1 MRIRNKQ
8 LLWLVSFV
16 LAGVMIVQPQ
26 RTTAQEQKEQL
37 DTVKIDTDLVVLRI
51 TVSDQ
56 QGRAAMHLRQDA
68 FKVYEDGVEQ
78 HLSFFNDEESPVSW
92 GLVLDRSGSM
102 MEMMSDVYDAALHV
116 IDEGTSRDETF
127 IVTFNK
133 QPEMVID
140 FTPERHRLE
149 NSVLGLRAEGETAL
163 YDAVEFALDN
173 LKNAKNRKRV
183 LVVVTDG
190 EDNASRLKFRDLI
203 ERAEEE
209 DAVIYTVG
217 MFGDMGESSR
227 SLAKMLGTGSRD
239 GRAEL
244 TKLAEVTGGLAH
256 FPRNVDQCKSVMRE
270 IAREVSQ
277 QYSLGYYPLNKERDG
292 KWRGIKVAVNQNGGS
307 TRLVA
312 RTRSGYYAR
321 KAPSQEI
328 SGNQV
333 GSANWKEF

>member
-1 MRIRNKQ
+1 MRLRNKQ
-8 LLWLVSFV
+8 LLWLISFV
-16 LAGVMIVQPQ
+16 LAGAMIVQPQ
-26 RTTAQEQKEQL
+26 RTTAQEQKERL
-37 DTVKIDTDLVVLRI
+37 DTIKIDTDLVVLRI

-78 HLSFFNDEESPVSW
+78 HLSFFSDEESPVSW

-102 MEMMSDVYDAALHV
+102 MEMISDVYDAALHV

-127 IVTFNK
+127 ILTFNK

-217 MFGDMGESSR
+217 MFGEMGESSGL
-227 SLAKMLGTGSRD
+227 LAKMLGTGSGD
-239 GRAEL
+239 GQAEL
-244 TKLAEVTGGLAH
+244 KKLAEVTGGLAH
-256 FPRNVDQCKSVMRE
+256 FPKNVDQCRSVMRE

-292 KWRGIKVAVNQNGGS
+292 KWRGIKVAVNQNRGS
-307 TRLVA
+307 SRLVA

-321 KAPSQEI
+321 KAL
-328 SGNQV
+328 SGNQS

>member
-8 LLWLVSFV
+8 LLWLISFV

-26 RTTAQEQKEQL
+26 RTAAQEQKQQL
-37 DTVKIDTDLVVLRI
+37 DTIKIDTDLVVLRI

-56 QGRAAMHLRQDA
+56 QGRAAMRLSQDA

-78 HLSFFNDEESPVSW
+78 RVSFFSDEESPVSW

-116 IDEGTSRDETF
+116 IDEGTARDETF

-133 QPEMVID
+133 TPELVID
-140 FTPERHRLE
+140 FTPDRHRLE
-149 NSVLGLRAEGETAL
+149 NSVLGLKAEGETAL
-163 YDAVEFALDN
+163 YDAVNFALDN

-203 ERAEEE
+203 EHAEEE

-217 MFGDMGESSR
+217 MFGDMGESSAL
-227 SLAKMLGTGSRD
+227 LAKMLGTGTRD
-239 GRAEL
+239 GQAEL
-244 TKLAEVTGGLAH
+244 KKLAEVTGGLAH
-256 FPRNVDQCKSVMRE
+256 FPKNVDQCKSVMRE

-277 QYSLGYYPLNKERDG
+277 QYSLGYYPVNKERDG
-292 KWRGIKVAVNQNGGS
+292 KWRGIKVAVNHNGTS

-321 KAPSQEI
+321 KALSQGI
-328 SGNQV
+328 TGNQS
-333 GSANWKEF
+333 GSDNW